1 MTGHLPG
8 EHYAIR
14 SLLGGH
20 GQRTPA
26 PVRPVIRFPK
36 PDDPDAWR
44 PDPIEPE
51 QTGAPALEPL
61 APMERSADPLRPSTL
76 DTMIGQERLK
86 PLLRRIVASSR
97 EARRPLDHVML
108 IGASGTGKSTL
119 ALALSNEIGSD
130 VYQVKPPVS
139 LTMFE
144 RLRQCMQ
151 DGDVLY
157 IDEVHLQVKG
167 DRRGVGE
174 APDPETFYHVMED
187 RKLITL
193 NGPVP
198 FPEITIIGATT
209 DSGLL
214 PEPFLGRFGLT
225 LRLDRYTVEEMAL
238 MARMS
243 AARLGLLL
251 SPDASEMFARA
262 CRSNPRVVNGYLK
275 NARSLAAGRQVGE
288 WEAREVIV
296 DLNATTLDG
305 LTIDMQR
312 MLRYLLTQP
321 REIRGEVVYSAGV
334 QSIATALGHA
344 RDTKAVALYTEPYLI
359 EQGYIQ
365 VAPNGR
371 RLTPAGVE
379 RARALDEEGGIR

>member
-1 MTGHLPG
+1 MSAHLPG

-14 SLLGGH
+14 ALLGGH
-20 GQRTPA
+20 REPA
-26 PVRPVIRFPK
+26 PALPK
-36 PDDPDAWR
+36 PRIVEPKRDDW
-44 PDPIEPE
+44 EPVRVVRAE
-51 QTGAPALEPL
+51 TQEAPKLEPL

-86 PLLRRIVASSR
+86 PLLRRIIDESR
-97 EARRPLDHVML
+97 RSRRPLDHVML

-119 ALALSNEIGSD
+119 ALALGTEIGSH

-144 RLRQCMQ
+144 RLRTCMR

-157 IDEVHLQVKG
+157 LDEVHLQVKG

-193 NGPVP
+193 NGPVS

-225 LRLDRYTVEEMAL
+225 LNLDRYTVEEMAL
-238 MARMS
+238 MARVS
-243 AARLGLLL
+243 STRLGLTLA
-251 SPDASEMFARA
+251 PDASQVFALA
-262 CRSNPRVVNGYLK
+262 CRGNPRVVNRYLK
-275 NARSLAAGRQVGE
+275 NARSLAAGGYVGGQ
-288 WEAREVIV
+288 EAREVVV

-305 LTIDMQR
+305 LTQGMR
-312 MLRYLLTQP
+312 AMLLYLLSQP
-321 REIRGEVVYSAGV
+321 RTVRGEVVYQAGV
-334 QSIATALGHA
+334 GSIATALGHS
-344 RDTKAVALYTEPYLI
+344 RDQKAVALYVEPYLI
-359 EQGYIQ
+359 EQGYI
-365 VAPNGR
+365 AIAHGGR
-371 RLTPAGVE
+371 RLTPAGIE
-379 RARALDEEGGIR
+379 RALAL